1 MRPNVGRRDMAP
13 RILRGRDDQRSDRD
27 GDGHVDGVRRHAGE
41 NQRDG
46 MFPRIA
52 TFEACRLVTRVSM

>member
-1 MRPNVGRRDMAP
+1 MAP

-52 TFEACRLVTRVSM
+52 TFELCRLVTRVSM